1 MTKKGIVQ
9 FWNQMSLKRKLYTII
24 LSMGGIM
31 VIAILANIQIMY
43 SFVGD
48 VKILMDDNLS
58 SYKFQEAL
66 GNEIQSF
73 SDLMR
78 DRSVSN
84 DASFQEAV
92 KQTKDVLNQLP
103 FEYSQIGE
111 ERYAITWN
119 IKNAYEQYQIK
130 LENLLLMDLKEKNY
144 IAELY
149 KVYDMQNYLKEYT
162 ARLMKEVFDGGS
174 TYYEDSI
181 LVLRRMPYIV
191 VVSSMVA
198 LAIFIFITR
207 VLTRDI
213 IIVLSDLV
221 KVSKSIE
228 KNDFSVVDVAWNGQ
242 DEIGQLVYA
251 FNKMKHSTRDYVRTL
266 EEKRAIEE
274 ILYLQELEK
283 TNLERKFSEAQLQLV
298 KSQLNPHF
306 LFNTLN
312 MITRMAQI
320 EEAKVT
326 EEMLIAL
333 SNLLRYSLRTTS
345 PFAPLN
351 QELKVIRDYMY
362 IQEKRFGK
370 RISWEIEENT
380 KNDMIEL
387 PVFLLQPLVENA
399 VIHGISMKEVG
410 GNIKVSIRQEEEQL
424 FICVEDTGLGMSS
437 ERLNQIRSAIK
448 KRSTNEKIGLGLG
461 NIYQRITAY
470 YEQGDVLVDSIEG
483 EGTSIQIILG
493 PRI

>member
-1 MTKKGIVQ
+1 MVKKGLIQ

-31 VIAILANIQIMY
+31 IIAILANIQIMY

-48 VKILMDDNLS
+48 VKVLMDDNLS

-78 DRSVSN
+78 DRTMN
-84 DASFQEAV
+84 NNILFREAS
-92 KQTKDVLNQLP
+92 KQTQDILNQLP
-103 FEYSQIGE
+103 FKYSQIGD

-119 IKNAYEQYQIK
+119 IKNAYEQYQVN
-130 LENLLLMDLKEKNY
+130 LEKLLLMDLEEEDY
-144 IAELY
+144 ITELY
-149 KVYDMQNYLKEYT
+149 KIYDMQKYLKDYT
-162 ARLMKEVFDGGS
+162 IRLMKEVFDSGS
-174 TYYEDSI
+174 TYYEESI

-198 LAIFIFITR
+198 LAIFILLTR
-207 VLTRDI
+207 VLTKNI
-213 IIVLSDLV
+213 IMVLSNLV
-221 KVSKSIE
+221 KASKSIE
-228 KNDFSVVDVAWNGQ
+228 KNDFSVTDVEWTGQ

-251 FNKMKHSTRDYVRTL
+251 FNKMKHSTKDYVRAL

-274 ILYLQELEK
+274 VLYLQELEK

-312 MITRMAQI
+312 MIARMAQI
-320 EEAKVT
+320 EEAKIS

-370 RISWEIEENT
+370 RISWEIEE
-380 KNDMIEL
+380 DISSDLIEL

-410 GNIKVSIRQEEEQL
+410 GNIRVCIRQEEEQL
-424 FICVEDTGLGMSS
+424 FICVEDTGLGMSC
-437 ERLNQIRSAIK
+437 ERLEQIRDAIK
-448 KRSTNEKIGLGLG
+448 TRGQKIGIGLG

-470 YEQGDVLVDSIEG
+470 YEQGDVLVESVEG
-483 EGTSIQIILG
+483 EGTSIKIILG
-493 PRI
+493 KRI